1 MSATEP
7 LPRTPGMYD
16 VAGNDPESR
25 LVDRRGMSGEDLTEI
40 GALMAALGALREAE
54 DRLSEASLK
63 YMQLGRTDMRAL
75 HFLIVT
81 ENQGGIATPGS
92 IAAHLGITTPSTT
105 KLLDRLERD
114 GHISRAIHPQDRR
127 AFAIS
132 ITPET
137 REAAI
142 RTVGAQH
149 AKRFHAAARLTSEER
164 AAVTRFLTDMTREID
179 IADLDWANEE
189 PGATD

>member
-1 MSATEP
+1 
-7 LPRTPGMYD
+7 MYD
-16 VAGNDPESR
+16 VAGNDPDGR
-25 LVDRRGMSGEDLTEI
+25 LVDRSGMSPRDLAEI

-63 YMQLGRTDMRAL
+63 YMELGRTDMRAL

-105 KLLDRLERD
+105 KLLDRLERG
-114 GHISRAIHPQDRR
+114 GHISRSIHPKDRR
-127 AFAIS
+127 AFAIA

-137 REAAI
+137 REAAF
-142 RTVGAQH
+142 RTVGAQQ
-149 AKRFHAAARLTSEER
+149 AKRFNAAARLTSTER

-179 IADLDWANEE
+179 VTGLDWAGGD
-189 PGATD
+189 PAAAS